1 MRLDR
6 YLVEKGLAQSRSKA
20 AELIK
25 EGKVLVNG
33 QKVTKPSLEVS
44 ESVEIKVD
52 QYPYVSRAA
61 KKLLGFLEGIEHSF
75 IKGSR
80 VLDVGASTGGFTQ
93 VLVEKGAQE
102 VTALDVG
109 KDQLHFSLKNLSQV
123 RDVSQQDIREFEAK
137 PFDLV
142 TCDVSFISLHHILQD
157 LDRLAKDH
165 LILLFK
171 PQFEVG
177 RDAKRDKKGV
187 VQDERAVQKAMER
200 FEEVTKELGWR
211 LIKKERA
218 KIAGKEGNREWVY
231 YFRKG

>member
-1 MRLDR
+1 LRLDR

-20 AELIK
+20 AQWIK

-44 ESVEIKVD
+44 EPVEIKVD
-52 QYPYVSRAA
+52 QDPYVSRAA

-157 LDRLAKDH
+157 LDRLAKDR